1 MTSPEPIEEN
11 YDFFSKILFY
21 KTHAPH
27 LENINELSNFEKGCN
42 NMSKESGFSGIS
54 FSSMPCEKF
63 KYLFSLKKNNNPLI
77 SSDDDFYN
85 YINFWLNYFIREK
98 NSNNIISVKDFYL
111 TLQKHDSNFDNEKK
125 LEFKLYNINNDDFE
139 NMCILNNLYSN
150 YNKIF
155 NDKRVVCTEKASCSQ
170 HSNECYKEYRRGLIK
185 CLNKNLNC
193 CKALNDFKNMYITD
207 NQNVSSNVFKHS
219 DLVVLPREEDVYYE
233 IYGGLNDW
241 RNIIILTFSI
251 LGPVIGIFLYF
262 YKFTSFGQKF
272 GANRKRQKRVKNN
285 LHAGMQEYLHKYD
298 NCNEI
303 SKMRYSFPYNSVNY
317 S

>member
-1 MTSPEPIEEN
+1 MACPESINEN

-77 SSDDDFYN
+77 SSDDDYYN
-85 YINFWLNYFIREK
+85 YINFWLNYNISGK
-98 NSNNIISVKDFYL
+98 NSDYTVSVKEFYN
-111 TLQKHDSNFDNEKK
+111 TLQKLDYNFDNEKK
-125 LEFKLYNINNDDFE
+125 LECKLYNINNDDFE

-150 YNKIF
+150 YNNIF
-155 NDKRVVCTEKASCSQ
+155 KDKKVVCAERASCLQYSKA
-170 HSNECYKEYRRGLIK
+170 CYREYRRGLIK
-185 CLNKNLNC
+185 CLNKNIDC
-193 CKALNDFKNMYITD
+193 YKALNDFKNMYKTENRD
-207 NQNVSSNVFKHS
+207 VSSKAFKYS
-219 DLVVLPREEDVYYE
+219 DLIDLPRDEDVYYE

-241 RNIIILTFSI
+241 KNVVILIFSI
-251 LGPVIGIFLYF
+251 LGPLIGIFLYL
-262 YKFTSFGQKF
+262 YKFTTFGQKL
-272 GANRKRQKRVKNN
+272 GAKSKRQKRVKNN
-285 LHAGMQEYLHKYD
+285 IHAGMQECVHKYD
-298 NCNEI
+298 NSNEI